1 FDTLTGKAENLA
13 DDADSINKHAR
24 LSFSNTSVTGNT
36 VKAEFS
42 YSDDELK
49 GFGVDTITGTFE
61 GVVEQGKITSMKG
74 LIDEKTQQKFAAAFA
89 PPEPRELTLL
99 VGAGEDTLSV
109 NAFLP
114 SKVTVRVGDTV
125 TWKANHSEELHTV
138 TFLGGAERLPNAAPI
153 PGSAPMQL
161 MLRPEVGH
169 PTRAPGGPVETFNGT
184 NYVGSGLMSNVA
196 LPLPGAP
203 MQMDMGTDK
212 GKAKEGMAMPK
223 DKEKQPEAV
232 AMAPAPPN
240 NSFSLTFDTPGTYEY
255 VCLLHPPMRATIT
268 VVDATVADVSSQAD
282 IDAMA
287 AAEEAPLRAQI
298 ERFVEAGQKA
308 RSEPGPNGTTTWFV
322 QAGTGGQPATAQ
334 SFEFLVKDITIQ
346 EGDTVIWT
354 SEMFHN
360 VSFHPG
366 RMHPEF
372 IIPISQSQGPPILS
386 LNSEVVFPHKPA
398 GVFDGT
404 GFWSSGII
412 GVDTMPLPGG
422 KTFSMTFGKAGTFKY
437 MCAIHRSLG
446 MTGSVTV
453 TPRDQASGPTNTVAF
468 QDFGWDPDTKGA
480 TGSVTYR
487 PVGEAFSGN
496 VEVAGL
502 KASYD
507 YNLYFMNVGVLG
519 ATSMDTQTFAFTT
532 DGQGAAKINVSQTF
546 DVSEMTPL
554 PGYQVH
560 FLVVDEGTELA
571 EPPNPFGIKFPI
583 ALACSF
589 PLGFLQLGVAGL
601 PLAALSGDRVPLFD
615 YGWAP
620 GVSGGTGSVSYTGQ
634 ASPFKAT
641 LTVGDLKPGH
651 KYSVVMMGS
660 PLNGAIETKEFILT
674 TDSNGAASIAI
685 SHEFTPP
692 EGVPLP
698 AYQVHFLIIDRSETL
713 DDPPNPFGIKN
724 PIVLACMFPLG
735 FVQLGLGPTTVQA
748 SAPLPATAMGAPIS
762 MDKGYLVEELGDGL
776 YWVTDGTYQVMF
788 ATTGEGV
795 IAVDAPPSMID
806 KYLMAIAE
814 VTDEP
819 VTHVIYSHFHADHIA
834 GAGKFPSDA
843 VYIAHQE
850 TASELARPGGPDRLI
865 PFGTFVGGAPPPA
878 PDVTFSDSFT
888 LTVGNQTLE
897 LEYKGPNHAPGNI
910 FIYAPKQRVLLLID
924 VVFPGWSPFMELAL
938 TGDTPAFIQA
948 HDDILAYDFD
958 VMVSGHLGRLA
969 TREDVETQ
977 KEYVLDM
984 QANAAQALQTV
995 DFMTI
1000 AGATG
1005 FENPW
1010 LLFDTYLGA
1019 VAKECAD
1026 LTVSKWGGRL
1036 GAVDVFSES
1045 HCKQLMN
1052 SLRLD

>member
-1 FDTLTGKAENLA
+1 T
-13 DDADSINKHAR
+13 
-24 LSFSNTSVTGNT
+24 
-36 VKAEFS
+36 
-42 YSDDELK
+42 
-49 GFGVDTITGTFE
+49 
-61 GVVEQGKITSMKG
+61 
-74 LIDEKTQQKFAAAFA
+74 
-89 PPEPRELTLL
+89 
-99 VGAGEDTLSV
+99 
-109 NAFLP
+109 
-114 SKVTVRVGDTV
+114 
-125 TWKANHSEELHTV
+125 
-138 TFLGGAERLPNAAPI
+138 
-153 PGSAPMQL
+153 
-161 MLRPEVGH
+161 
-169 PTRAPGGPVETFNGT
+169 
-184 NYVGSGLMSNVA
+184 
-196 LPLPGAP
+196 
-203 MQMDMGTDK
+203 
-212 GKAKEGMAMPK
+212 
-223 DKEKQPEAV
+223 
-232 AMAPAPPN
+232 
-240 NSFSLTFDTPGTYEY
+240 
-255 VCLLHPPMRATIT
+255 C
-268 VVDATVADVSSQAD
+268 
-282 IDAMA
+282 
-287 AAEEAPLRAQI
+287 
-298 ERFVEAGQKA
+298 
-308 RSEPGPNGTTTWFV
+308 
-322 QAGTGGQPATAQ
+322 
-334 SFEFLVKDITIQ
+334 
-346 EGDTVIWT
+346 
-354 SEMFHN
+354 
-360 VSFHPG
+360 
-366 RMHPEF
+366 
-372 IIPISQSQGPPILS
+372 
-386 LNSEVVFPHKPA
+386 
-398 GVFDGT
+398 
-404 GFWSSGII
+404 
-412 GVDTMPLPGG
+412 
-422 KTFSMTFGKAGTFKY
+422 GKAGTFKY
-437 MCAIHRSLG
+437 MCAIHRELG

-480 TGSVTYR
+480 SGSVTYS
-487 PVGEAFSGN
+487 PIAGSFSGE
-496 VEVAGL
+496 VEVTGL
-502 KASYD
+502 KAAHD

-532 DGQGAAKINVSQTF
+532 DGQGAAKVSVSQTF
-546 DVSEMTPL
+546 DVSEMAPL
-554 PGYQVH
+554 PAYQVH
-560 FLVVDEGTELA
+560 FLVVDESTELA

-660 PLNGAIETKEFILT
+660 PLNGAIETKEFILN

-698 AYQVHFLIIDRSETL
+698 AYQVHFLIVDRSETL

-748 SAPLPATAMGAPIS
+748 SAPLPATAMGTPIS

-865 PFGTFVGGAPPPA
+865 PFGTFVGGSPPPA